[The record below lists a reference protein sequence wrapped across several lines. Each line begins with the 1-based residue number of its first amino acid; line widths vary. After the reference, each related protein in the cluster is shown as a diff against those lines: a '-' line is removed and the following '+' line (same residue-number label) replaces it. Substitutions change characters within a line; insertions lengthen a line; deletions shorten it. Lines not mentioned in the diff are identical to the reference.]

1 MIDALLTGRLAADP
15 KPGTSRTGSA
25 YATARVLVTINA
37 EDRLS
42 VSVIAFETA
51 AVAGLLA
58 LSSGDAVA
66 LAGELTPKV
75 WTDKDGN
82 ARPSA
87 DMKAHA
93 LLTPYHVAR
102 KRRAMQVP
110 DAPASAP
117 DAWRADADAFLRAE
131 P

>member
-1 MIDALLTGRLAADP
+1 MIDALIAGRLAADP
-15 KPGTSRTGSA
+15 KPGTSRNGNA

-42 VSVIAFETA
+42 VSVIAFDAATVAALLVMTA
-51 AVAGLLA
+51 
-58 LSSGDAVA
+58 GDAVA

-82 ARPSA
+82 AKPSA

-93 LLTPYHVAR
+93 LVTPYHVTR
-102 KRRAMQVP
+102 KRRAAHV
-110 DAPASAP
+110 D
-117 DAWRADADAFLRAE
+117 E
-131 P
+131 

>member
-15 KPGTSRTGSA
+15 KTGTSRNGNP
-25 YATARVLVTINA
+25 YATARVLVTTGA

-42 VSVIAFETA
+42 VSVIAFDAST
-51 AVAGLLA
+51 VDGLMA
-58 LSSGDAVA
+58 LSAGDTVA

-75 WTDKDGN
+75 WTDKDG
-82 ARPSA
+82 ATRPSA

-102 KRRAMQVP
+102 KRRAMEGNT
-110 DAPASAP
+110 D
-117 DAWRADADAFLRAE
+117 E
-131 P
+131 